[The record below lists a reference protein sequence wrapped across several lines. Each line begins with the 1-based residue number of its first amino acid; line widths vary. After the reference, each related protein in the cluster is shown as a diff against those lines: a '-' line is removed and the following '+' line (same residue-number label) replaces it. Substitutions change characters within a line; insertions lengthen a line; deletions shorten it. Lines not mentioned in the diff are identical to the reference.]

1 MGSVQRKIALLGS
14 GNFAWQLYEFFR
26 AGNVSLAFHYARS
39 IDGFSDFIP
48 RDSTLQCTELDP
60 LMEAEVIILAISDP
74 ALSELSGRLQDA
86 NRLLIHTSGPKSM
99 EVLQGNRRG
108 VFYIP
113 QSMTKGRKIDAA
125 GVRVC
130 LEGDDENDL
139 IWLEQLCF
147 SLGLESI
154 RMDSEKRK
162 HLHLAAVFANNF
174 TNQMYAAA
182 EEWMTRNELPFDLLH
197 PLIRETAD
205 KAIDLGPKQS
215 QTGPAARGDLGSVRK
230 QTKML
235 KDIRLRRLY
244 GHLSRYIFEARGKN
258 I

>member
-1 MGSVQRKIALLGS
+1 MGSDQRKIALLGS

-26 AGNVSLAFHYARS
+26 SGDVPLAYHYARS
-39 IDGFSDFIP
+39 TAGFSDFIP
-48 RDSTLQCTELDP
+48 RESTLQCTELHP
-60 LMEAEVIILAISDP
+60 LLEAEVIILAISDP
-74 ALSELSGRLQDA
+74 ALSELSGRLQGA

-99 EVLQGNRRG
+99 EVLRGNRRG

-113 QSMTKGRKIDAA
+113 QTMTKGRKIDAS
-125 GVRVC
+125 GLHVC
-130 LEGDDENDL
+130 LEADEEEDAV
-139 IWLEQLCF
+139 WLEHLC
-147 SLGLESI
+147 STLGLERI

-174 TNQMYAAA
+174 TNQMYTAA
-182 EEWMTRNELPFDLLH
+182 EDWMSRNELPFDLLH

-205 KAIDLGPKQS
+205 KAIELGPKQS

-230 QTKML
+230 QMKML
-235 KDIRLRRLY
+235 KDIHLRRLY
-244 GHLSRYIFEARGKN
+244 RHLSRHIFEGRGKD